1 MGPDGEMPPT
11 EVLRRLVD
19 ESDEEYLSRLVD
31 ARSRVVNARIAAL
44 EARMLTMLDGF
55 QDVKERQDKQ
65 EERHERTMREFFE
78 QNGQILTA
86 IREVATSRHESC
98 RAAGQMAADAVRAYG
113 ASWPL
118 VGLTALG
125 LVIGGAWL
133 LDLVP
138 RVETDVGTVGFDVRA
153 PAPR

>member
-113 ASWPL
+113 ASWR
-118 VGLTALG
+118 
-125 LVIGGAWL
+125 ISE
-133 LDLVP
+133 
-138 RVETDVGTVGFDVRA
+138 RVGFPGPVRIVSPPGWPNCA
-153 PAPR
+153 RQCVAR